1 MLEVWIVSRIDF
13 WLPKSSS
20 PASGEEI
27 TTKNIMVKKPNK
39 CFKYM
44 LLVNSSRNLHGNI
57 SPKKLPDIMRIN
69 MNNAEIF
76 ELAKDKDESML
87 YIYNIDKSK

>member
-1 MLEVWIVSRIDF
+1 MTYNILEVRMVSRIDF
-13 WLPKSSS
+13 WLPDASSS
-20 PASGEEI
+20 ASGEEM

-39 CFKYM
+39 CFKYI

-69 MNNAEIF
+69 MNKAEIF

-87 YIYNIDKSK
+87 YNI

>member
-1 MLEVWIVSRIDF
+1 MVYNILEEKIVSRIDF
-13 WLPKSSS
+13 VLLDASSA
-20 PASGEEI
+20 ASGEEI

-39 CFKYM
+39 CFKYI

-69 MNNAEIF
+69 MNNAEMF

-87 YIYNIDKSK
+87 

>member
-1 MLEVWIVSRIDF
+1 MVYNILEEKIVSKIDF
-13 WLPKSSS
+13 GLLDASSS
-20 PASGEEI
+20 ASGEEI
-27 TTKNIMVKKPNK
+27 TTKKIIVKNPNK
-39 CFKYM
+39 CFKYI

-69 MNNAEIF
+69 MNKAEIF

-87 YIYNIDKSK
+87 